1 MRNGKPDLGRA
12 LDRTL
17 FGLLAA
23 AWLAGLAAILSHRLY
38 VSNDSLSNYSHVW
51 YVAHEI
57 WDGGVL
63 PLHFPAIGHGDALAF
78 PYAFIPW
85 TTAALLRPVF
95 GDWVTTLWLVLGFG
109 GVVGGIWW
117 AFPELRTPSR
127 FAVILANP
135 FLVEAVL
142 LSQLPFLWA
151 SAMLFAGIACWR
163 RGWTVAAVL
172 LFGVAQGSHAA
183 VVLPLAGILAGLA
196 FLSGPRRL
204 RIVVCYALSVLVAL
218 PGIILVFASPV
229 VEDASAGSLL
239 ANFIGTVSIRAGA
252 VFLPPALAWLIVH
265 RPPPA
270 TIWRVAALV
279 AVLLNVVLIPIR
291 DTGYAWHALA
301 RDPDTSLVPY
311 LESPAF
317 HRGATY
323 RLLRIADGK
332 VGMYQLI
339 QHGGRL
345 DSEFFPES
353 IHRTSWA
360 TTDAYIQ
367 FLKGRAVDAVIIYGA
382 YDERYQTNE
391 HALLEKLRGSGCASD
406 SQPEA
411 DFSVYELHLDS
422 DQCHPHT

>member
-12 LDRTL
+12 VDRSL

-51 YVAHEI
+51 YVAHAI
-57 WDGGVL
+57 WDGGTL
-63 PLHFPAIGHGDALAF
+63 PFHFPEIGHGDALAF

-85 TTAALLRPVF
+85 TTAALLRPLL

-109 GVVGGIWW
+109 GVIGGIWW
-117 AFPELRTPSR
+117 AFPELRASSR
-127 FAVILANP
+127 FAVVLANP
-135 FLVEAVL
+135 FLVESVL

-151 SAMLFAGIACWR
+151 SAMLFGGIACWR
-163 RGWTVAAVL
+163 KGWTVPAIL
-172 LFGVAQGSHAA
+172 LVGLAQGSHAA

-196 FLSGPRRL
+196 FLAGPRRP
-204 RIVVCYALSVLVAL
+204 RIVVCYVLSVLVAL
-218 PGIILVFASPV
+218 PGIILVLLSPV
-229 VEDASAGSLL
+229 VEDASTASLL

-252 VFLPPALAWLIVH
+252 VFLAPALAWLVVH
-265 RPPPA
+265 RKAPQA
-270 TIWRVAALV
+270 SWRIAAV
-279 AVLLNVVLIPIR
+279 TAVLLNVALIPIR

-301 RDPDTSLVPY
+301 RDPDTSMVPY

-317 HRGATY
+317 HPGATY

-360 TTDAYIQ
+360 TPAAYVQ
-367 FLKGRAVDAVIIYGA
+367 FLNGRGVDNVIVYTA

-391 HALLEKLRGSGCASD
+391 HALLEGLRGAGCASV
-406 SQPEA
+406 SQPQA
-411 DFSVYELHLDS
+411 DFSVYELHLRS
-422 DQCHPHT
+422 DRCIAQ